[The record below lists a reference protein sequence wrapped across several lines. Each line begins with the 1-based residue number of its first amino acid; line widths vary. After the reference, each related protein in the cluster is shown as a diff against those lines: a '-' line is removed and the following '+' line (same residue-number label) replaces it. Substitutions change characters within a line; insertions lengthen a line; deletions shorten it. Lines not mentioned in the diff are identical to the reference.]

1 MSCFE
6 CIHGPRPCNRWTVEG
21 HTLLCQESKPIH
33 CEPASIPDPD
43 MKKLEEEVNKEIDS
57 LYNN

>member
-6 CIHGPRPCNRWTVEG
+6 CIHGPKPCNRWDVEG
-21 HTLLCQESKPIH
+21 HTLLCMEPKPIH

>member
-6 CIHGPRPCNRWTVEG
+6 CIHGPKPCKRRDVEG
-21 HTLLCQESKPIH
+21 HTLLCMEPKPIH

-43 MKKLEEEVNKEIDS
+43 MKKLEEEVNKEIDN